1 MCSYLSLIKKMEI
14 NHDELHRG
22 VEFFLNTYMS
32 MSSIDL
38 EKVSKVSEQVLGCA
52 ISARMFRLLE
62 VESTKIYHIIF
73 QRNQNVKIKSC
84 NILYYFINQ
93 ISKH

>member
-38 EKVSKVSEQVLGCA
+38 EKVSKASEQVLGCA
-52 ISARMFRLLE
+52 IFAQMFRLLE
-62 VESTKIYHIIF
+62 VYLTKINHIKY
-73 QRNQNVKIKSC
+73 QRNQKSEC
-84 NILYYFINQ
+84 
-93 ISKH
+93 